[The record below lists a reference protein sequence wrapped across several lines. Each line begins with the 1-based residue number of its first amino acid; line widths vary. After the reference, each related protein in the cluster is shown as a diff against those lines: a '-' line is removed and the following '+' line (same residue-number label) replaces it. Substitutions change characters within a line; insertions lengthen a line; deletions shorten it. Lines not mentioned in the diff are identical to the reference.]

1 MSRAKLS
8 RLSFFPFFLS
18 FFQIMKLSAL
28 SFHLTVKSDNAKTGP
43 MAVSTSSKATCS
55 PSCPFLPENGGGCY
69 AQSGPLN
76 LHWLKVT
83 SGERGESWA
92 KFLNKLSFLPAG
104 SPFRHNQAGDL
115 PHNNGKISETF
126 IRKMILAV
134 SHLRAYTYTH
144 HKLTLGENLSLIRKA
159 NRAGFTINVSC
170 ESEAQVDETIA
181 CNLPAVVVVK
191 SDETRTQWR
200 TQAGNI
206 VLVCPAQR
214 SDTVTCAD
222 CMLCHKRGKR
232 VAIGFLAHGT
242 GKKRAEASLEAS
254 QSAAG

>member
-1 MSRAKLS
+1 
-8 RLSFFPFFLS
+8 
-18 FFQIMKLSAL
+18 MKLSAL
-28 SFHLTVKSDNAKTGP
+28 SFHLSTKSGNVKTGP
-43 MAVSTSSKATCS
+43 MAVSTSSKATCP

-76 LHWLKVT
+76 FHWLKVT
-83 SGERGESWA
+83 DNIRGVPFAAFLESLKA
-92 KFLNKLSFLPAG
+92 LPMG
-104 SPFRHNQAGDL
+104 SAFRHNQAGDL
-115 PHNNGKISETF
+115 PHNGGKISETF
-126 IRKMILAV
+126 IRKMVKAV

-144 HKLTLGENLSLIRKA
+144 HSLTLGDNLSLIRKA
-159 NRAGFTINVSC
+159 NRAGFRINVSC
-170 ESEAQVDETIA
+170 ETEAQVDNAIA
-181 CNLPAVVVVK
+181 ADLPAVVVVK

-222 CMLCHKRGKR
+222 CMLCHHRGKK

-242 GKKRAEASLEAS
+242 SKKRAEASLGAP
-254 QSAAG
+254 QGVAG